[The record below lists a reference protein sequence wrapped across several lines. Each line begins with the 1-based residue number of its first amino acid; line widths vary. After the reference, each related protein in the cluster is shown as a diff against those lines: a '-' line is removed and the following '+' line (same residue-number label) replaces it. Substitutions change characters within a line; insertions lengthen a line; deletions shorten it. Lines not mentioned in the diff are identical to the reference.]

1 MNKMTVYD
9 RKYSLAGE
17 TSSKTDIM
25 KNLVICLF
33 KRKNASNT
41 VQFPQCKHLGT
52 YSTHKQGFFWRNKTK
67 QVKKAKL
74 LLKPNVAMQ
83 FPFLL
88 SAAFN

>member
-1 MNKMTVYD
+1 MPQ
-9 RKYSLAGE
+9 
-17 TSSKTDIM
+17 
-25 KNLVICLF
+25 
-33 KRKNASNT
+33 T

-52 YSTHKQGFFWRNKTK
+52 YSTHKQGFLEEQTK

-88 SAAFN
+88 SAAFNWTLKVSANKSRWFEATLGATPQFKEA